1 VHHEAHEAHEG
12 HEGFGYVSINFYF
25 VSFVTFVVKAVFFL
39 VAALRAGPLRLFP
52 LRENP
57 LTPRTPRIEPRTS
70 NIELLKPYAPLNTQ
84 GYGNRAYLVLL
95 ARLYGCSD
103 GRAGQDDHPQ

>member
-1 VHHEAHEAHEG
+1 MVCQERLCESRMREIFMSGSTRGRVSRVIADIAH
-12 HEGFGYVSINFYF
+12 SP
-25 VSFVTFVVKAVFFL
+25 TLLVKAVFFL

-70 NIELLKPYAPLNTQ
+70 NIELLKPYAPLST
-84 GYGNRAYLVLL
+84 
-95 ARLYGCSD
+95 
-103 GRAGQDDHPQ
+103 